1 MIGSIPGTRRS
12 TQFHRIHVSSIQ
24 DQSMVTLIF
33 QSADGAQTAVEAAP
47 GTTVMA
53 AAIAHGI
60 AGIDADCGG
69 SMVCGTCH
77 AMVDAHW
84 QAQLPA
90 QSPME
95 QALLEYVPEPH
106 PNARLT
112 CQIAVTAAIDGITFM
127 LPACQR

>member
-1 MIGSIPGTRRS
+1 
-12 TQFHRIHVSSIQ
+12 
-24 DQSMVTLIF
+24 MVRLIF
-33 QSADGAQTAVEAAP
+33 QSADGAQVTVDAAP

-84 QAQLPA
+84 QTQLPA
-90 QSPME
+90 QSAME
-95 QALLEYVPEPH
+95 QELLDYVPEPQ

-112 CQIAVTAAIDGITFM
+112 CQIPVTAALDGITFR